1 MIRITILAFAAII
14 SLIITARITRNK
26 NDPAST
32 DLPTGAIGVKT
43 NNERISSTLK
53 ILRSKAVRLHLHTG
67 IGMLVD
73 LSVHSGTN
81 RFWVADLQ
89 RDSVLMAGLVT
100 HGYGNSTAEKA
111 GYSNQPGSCAS
122 SPGAYRI
129 GRAYTGR
136 FGKAYKLYGLD
147 SSNSNAFQ
155 RFVVLH
161 AHACVPNQE
170 VYPQTICMSQG
181 CPTVSPAFFQQLS
194 TVLDTV
200 RKPLLLQIL
209 P

>member
-1 MIRITILAFAAII
+1 MIRTTMLAFMAVI
-14 SLIITARITRNK
+14 SLIITVRITRNK
-26 NDPAST
+26 NAPVSK
-32 DLPTGAIGVKT
+32 DLPTGTIAIKT
-43 NNERISSTLK
+43 NREHITSALK
-53 ILRSKAVRLHLHTG
+53 ALRSKAARLQLHTG

-73 LSVHSGTN
+73 LSVPSGSN
-81 RFWVADLQ
+81 RFWVVDLQ

-100 HGYGNSTAEKA
+100 HGYGNSTAEKP

-122 SPGAYRI
+122 SPGTYRI
-129 GRAYTGR
+129 GRAYNGR

-147 SSNSNAFQ
+147 SSNSNAFR

-161 AHACVPNQE
+161 AHACVPDQD

-181 CPTVSPAFFQQLS
+181 CPTVSPAFFQQIAAI
-194 TVLDTV
+194 LDTARLPV
-200 RKPLLLQIL
+200 MLQIL